1 MTQACLP
8 SPAEHSSD
16 TQIKMSLT
24 PRTRLSIVQWSR
36 LEAQPGSISW
46 VSGFVKEP
54 DPREAGFS
62 LSSKASRGR
71 WSHFLLVFG
80 KRKQRLSEHEVP
92 SIHPAG
98 MAPGLGAKPRES
110 FLQWDLAWIFFPSC
124 FLQQDYSS
132 DYDTERL
139 SVPHLKSIPREK
151 VTGRMSSWPSV
162 SKRERWSLLLK
173 YLLGS
178 TLHVFHL

>member
-24 PRTRLSIVQWSR
+24 PRTWLSIVQWSR
-36 LEAQPGSISW
+36 LGAQPGSISW

-62 LSSKASRGR
+62 LSSKASPWR

-98 MAPGLGAKPRES
+98 MAPGAGRKAQRKFSAVRPGMDILS
-110 FLQWDLAWIFFPSC
+110 FLFSPTRLFF
-124 FLQQDYSS
+124 
-132 DYDTERL
+132 
-139 SVPHLKSIPREK
+139 
-151 VTGRMSSWPSV
+151 
-162 SKRERWSLLLK
+162 
-173 YLLGS
+173 
-178 TLHVFHL
+178 